1 MAVVF
6 DRIPFQ
12 LVKGNYSH
20 EDVRKAETYAQFIRE
35 NEVPDQERQEYEVDG
50 DTQYLLSRPMLP
62 ERKNHLA
69 YIQSYSYMESG
80 SKYYTKRDS
89 YDSFLILY
97 TYDGAGSLEYEGE
110 SYTLRAGEGFI
121 IDCRK
126 AHRYKTEGKLW
137 VHGDLHIWGG
147 NTEYLY
153 SEFIKT
159 ASPLFR
165 PQHPNGF
172 QSVLEES
179 LRAHSS
185 ISPSG
190 DLAVSVLLGDL
201 LKMICEDLS
210 GPAKGAVPEGIS
222 SVQQYIGQHYTE
234 DMSVDDLAQIAHMSK
249 YHLIRQFRRFTGFT
263 PHDYMIRLRLSQAE
277 SMLLLTDLPSYKIG
291 ALLGFA
297 TEANF
302 IQHFKRVYGTTP
314 GRARGKQSDLF

>member
-6 DRIPFQ
+6 EGISFQ
-12 LVKGNYSH
+12 VVKGSYNH
-20 EDVRKAETYAQFIRE
+20 EDVKKTDAYAQFLRE
-35 NEVPDQERQEYEVDG
+35 NEVPDQECQEYEVDG
-50 DTQYLLSRPMLP
+50 DTHYLLSRPMLP
-62 ERKNHLA
+62 ERKSHLA
-69 YIQSYSYMESG
+69 YIQSYSYMVSG
-80 SKYYTKRDS
+80 SNYYTKRDS

-97 TYDGAGSLEYEGE
+97 TYDGTGFLEYEGK
-110 SYTLRAGEGFI
+110 SYALHTGEGFI

-137 VHGDLHIWGG
+137 VHGDLHVWGG

-153 SEFIKT
+153 SEFLKA

-185 ISPSG
+185 INPSA
-190 DLAVSVLLGDL
+190 DLMVSVLLGDL
-201 LKMICEDLS
+201 LKMIYEDLS

-222 SVQQYIGQHYTE
+222 SLQQYIGQHYTE
-234 DMSVDDLAQIAHMSK
+234 NLSVDDLTQIAHMSK
-249 YHLIRQFRRFTGFT
+249 YHMIRQFRRFTGFS
-263 PHDYMIRLRLSQAE
+263 PHEYMIRLRLSQAE

-291 ALLGFA
+291 ALLGFP

-302 IQHFKRVYGTTP
+302 IQHFKRVYGITP
-314 GRARGKQSDLF
+314 GRARGKQDKD

>member
-1 MAVVF
+1 
-6 DRIPFQ
+6 
-12 LVKGNYSH
+12 
-20 EDVRKAETYAQFIRE
+20 
-35 NEVPDQERQEYEVDG
+35 
-50 DTQYLLSRPMLP
+50 MLP
-62 ERKNHLA
+62 ERKSHLA
-69 YIQSYSYMESG
+69 YIQSYSYMVSG
-80 SKYYTKRDS
+80 SNYYTKRDS

-97 TYDGAGSLEYEGE
+97 TYDGTGFLEYEGK
-110 SYTLRAGEGFI
+110 SYALHTGEGFI

-137 VHGDLHIWGG
+137 VHGDLHVWGG

-153 SEFIKT
+153 SEFLKA

-185 ISPSG
+185 INPSA
-190 DLAVSVLLGDL
+190 DLMVSVLLGDL
-201 LKMICEDLS
+201 LKMIYEDLS

-222 SVQQYIGQHYTE
+222 SLQQYIGQHYTE
-234 DMSVDDLAQIAHMSK
+234 NLSVDDLTQIAHMSK
-249 YHLIRQFRRFTGFT
+249 YHMIRQFRRFTGFS
-263 PHDYMIRLRLSQAE
+263 PHEYMIRLRLSQAE

-291 ALLGFA
+291 ALLGFP

-302 IQHFKRVYGTTP
+302 IQHFKRVYGITP
-314 GRARGKQSDLF
+314 GRARGKQDKD